1 MKTALFIGSS
11 GLIGSQLLN
20 LLLDRSDYLK
30 VITFVKRDTGIE
42 HPKNT
47 RNIIDFDKPKTYKDL
62 VIDDD
67 FFCTTGFLCKIY

>member
-1 MKTALFIGSS
+1 MFIGSS

-30 VITFVKRDTGIE
+30 VSTFVKKDTEIK
-42 HPKNT
+42 HARLT
-47 RNIIDFDKPKTYKDL
+47 QNIIDFDKPQTYKDL

-67 FFCTTGFLCKIY
+67 FFWTTGFLCKIY